1 MRQRQVRRVRFKDIE
16 SSASPQ
22 DDSALTD
29 SIGMLSSSAMFDGNF
44 IPIHLWSPDRRRRRK
59 KKTTRSAAEVALEEL
74 HVKRKSRKGSEIG
87 SAGQSNRLE
96 LYALQEEVGDS
107 ECSHL
112 FNSFTDTGITQCM
125 TWHRCVTRWIWDSAR
140 DHLHRRSWRVMPS
153 LIWASARAP
162 RQVKPILTW
171 ASAKC
176 TLAI

>member
-74 HVKRKSRKGSEIG
+74 HVKWKSRKGSEIG

-125 TWHRCVTRWIWDSAR
+125 ICNRRVTRSTWDSAR
-140 DHLHRRSWRVMPS
+140 DHSRRVMPT
-153 LIWASARAP
+153 LIWASATAQ
-162 RQVKPILTW
+162 RQVKPILIW

-176 TLAI
+176 TPAN

>member
-29 SIGMLSSSAMFDGNF
+29 SIGMLSSSAMFHGNF
-44 IPIHLWSPDRRRRRK
+44 IPIHLWSPDWRRRRK

-74 HVKRKSRKGSEIG
+74 HVKQKSRKGSEMG

-112 FNSFTDTGITQCM
+112 FNSFTDTGITQ
-125 TWHRCVTRWIWDSAR
+125 
-140 DHLHRRSWRVMPS
+140 
-153 LIWASARAP
+153 
-162 RQVKPILTW
+162 
-171 ASAKC
+171 
-176 TLAI
+176 

>member
-22 DDSALTD
+22 DDSAPTD
-29 SIGMLSSSAMFDGNF
+29 SIGMVSSSVMFDDNF
-44 IPIHLWSPDRRRRRK
+44 IPIHLWSPDRRRRPK

-87 SAGQSNRLE
+87 SAEQSNRLE
-96 LYALQEEVGDS
+96 LYALQEEMRDS

-125 TWHRCVTRWIWDSAR
+125 TWNWRVTRWTWDLAM
-140 DHLHRRSWRVMPS
+140 DHPRRRSWRVMLI
-153 LIWASARAP
+153 LIWASA
-162 RQVKPILTW
+162 
-171 ASAKC
+171 KC
-176 TLAI
+176 MPAN